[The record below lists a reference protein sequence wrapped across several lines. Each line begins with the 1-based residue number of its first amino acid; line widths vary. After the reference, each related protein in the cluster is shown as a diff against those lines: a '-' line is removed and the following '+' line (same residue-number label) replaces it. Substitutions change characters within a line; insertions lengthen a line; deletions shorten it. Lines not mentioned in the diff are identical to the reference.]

1 MENRRFATAKEFAAH
16 CEVIVKAR
24 LDNKIT
30 PNEAYIAFE
39 QACEDFWYGEFPE
52 DANPEDDFDDCLEMG
67 FDPYEGA
74 YTYDC

>member
-1 MENRRFATAKEFAAH
+1 MEERRFATAKEFADH

-24 LDNKIT
+24 TDGKIT
-30 PNEAYIAFE
+30 QSEAYNAFI
-39 QACEDFWYGEFPE
+39 QACDDFWYGEFPE
-52 DANPEDDFDDCLEMG
+52 DAIPEDDFDDCLEMG

>member
-16 CEVIVKAR
+16 CEVIIKAR
-24 LDNKIT
+24 TDGKIT
-30 PNEAYIAFE
+30 PDEAYNAFIE
-39 QACEDFWYGEFPE
+39 ACEDFWYGEFPE
-52 DANPEDDFDDCLEMG
+52 DEIPEDDYLEMG

>member
-1 MENRRFATAKEFAAH
+1 MENRRFATTKEFADH

-24 LDNKIT
+24 LSNKIT
-30 PNEAYIAFE
+30 QDEAYIAFT
-39 QACEDFWYGEFPE
+39 QACDDFWYGEFPE
-52 DANPEDDFDDCLEMG
+52 DAIPEDDCLEMG